1 MRTDRNPNWFFFRL
15 EMVPAMR
22 SGQRYCVFF
31 NLRRRP
37 EDEARVDPYWLSLF
51 IESAYARDE
60 KVGMSRR
67 MPFGRLAEEIVI
79 PKLTRR

>member
-1 MRTDRNPNWFFFRL
+1 
-15 EMVPAMR
+15 MR